1 MQRTQ
6 SFSSALPT
14 RRSSRPQ
21 LLRANT
27 SKSLLHPR
35 KLDIPVPP
43 SLAHSPLLL
52 NPHSIFRRSYS
63 TTRVPSKRDEEWLR
77 DTIPAP
83 SAAHHAK
90 GVLVRRVV
98 SDPHPLRRQP
108 LMRWWS
114 APDAIEHG
122 GPSPP
127 PPQSPPLI
135 HWRVSTLKP
144 AGWGRPLA
152 RTHEDG
158 DVDLLD
164 APVMS
169 AL

>member
-6 SFSSALPT
+6 SFSNALPT

-21 LLRANT
+21 LLRAPS

-35 KLDIPVPP
+35 KLDVPVPP

-52 NPHSIFRRSYS
+52 NPHSIFRRSYT
-63 TTRVPSKRDEEWLR
+63 TTRVPTKRDEEWLR
-77 DTIPAP
+77 DTVPAP
-83 SAAHHAK
+83 SAAHHSK
-90 GVLVRRVV
+90 GVL
-98 SDPHPLRRQP
+98 P

-114 APDAIEHG
+114 APDTTDHSG
-122 GPSPP
+122 SSPP
-127 PPQSPPLI
+127 PPQSPPLV

-144 AGWGRPLA
+144 AGWGRALA
-152 RTHEDG
+152 HTHEDG
-158 DVDLLD
+158 DVAPLD